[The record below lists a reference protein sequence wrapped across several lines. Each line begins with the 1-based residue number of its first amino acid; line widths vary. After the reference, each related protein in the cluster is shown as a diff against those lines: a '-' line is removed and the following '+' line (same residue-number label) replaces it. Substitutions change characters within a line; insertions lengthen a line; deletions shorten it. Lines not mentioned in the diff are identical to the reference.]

1 MTTITKNQLVTSV
14 NNVHRAVVDFT
25 KRAVPIPKW
34 RIRALQFFKTSIFL
48 ICTTLAMGFG
58 VWFFVRVQE
67 NMPLLQPSLFDI
79 SGIFWIWNIELF
91 ATAFLFWIFALALQK
106 VLDNNIL
113 LQRVIFGVPIFT
125 VICSIFLFTPTAQA
139 LQVSNLST
147 NWDKTLYRKFQL
159 NRHIQK
165 LAEKNTF
172 YGLVTSAQNNTLH
185 IDHGGIEL
193 DFQYGIQT
201 MKPGDIVSVQY
212 TINQTNQRV
221 VTNITILK

>member
-1 MTTITKNQLVTSV
+1 MNTITKNQLVTSV

-25 KRAVPIPKW
+25 KQAVPIPKW
-34 RIRALQFFKTSIFL
+34 QIRTLQFFITSVFL
-48 ICTTLAMGFG
+48 ICTTLALGFG

-67 NMPLLQPSLFDI
+67 NVPLLQPSLFDM
-79 SGIFWIWNIELF
+79 SGIFWIWNIELI

-113 LQRVIFGVPIFT
+113 LQRVLFGVPIFT
-125 VICSIFLFTPTAQA
+125 VMCSIFLFTPTAQA
-139 LQVSNLST
+139 IQVSNLST

-172 YGLVTSAQNNTLH
+172 YGIVTDVQGNIVRINHAGVVLELKN
-185 IDHGGIEL
+185 DIEPVVV
-193 DFQYGIQT
+193 GN
-201 MKPGDIVSVQY
+201 IVSIKY
-212 TINQTNQRV
+212 LQTQDEIPI
-221 VTNITILK
+221 ITSIQILQ